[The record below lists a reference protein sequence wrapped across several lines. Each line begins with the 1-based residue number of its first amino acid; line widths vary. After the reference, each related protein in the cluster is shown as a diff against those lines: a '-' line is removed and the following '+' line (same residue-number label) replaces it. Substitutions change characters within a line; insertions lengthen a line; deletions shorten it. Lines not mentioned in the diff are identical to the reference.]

1 MSHTPPTADH
11 IPDTVRRVGVLI
23 LKIKTKVKRAPQT
36 KGTHT
41 EGVT

>member
-1 MSHTPPTADH
+1 MSHTPPTAH
-11 IPDTVRRVGVLI
+11 NKQDTVRRVGMLI